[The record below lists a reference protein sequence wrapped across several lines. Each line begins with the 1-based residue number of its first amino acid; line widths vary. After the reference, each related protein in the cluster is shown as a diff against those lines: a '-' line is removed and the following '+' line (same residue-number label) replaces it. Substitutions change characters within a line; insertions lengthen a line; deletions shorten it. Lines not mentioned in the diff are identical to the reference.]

1 MRVFRLTR
9 ARHAALDGEGARR
22 YGGRWNSPGRRAVY
36 ASAHRSLALLEI
48 LVNLDLPP
56 DLIPADYV
64 MLEIEIPGPIMA
76 AATIYDGPLD
86 ADGDLR
92 SFGDAWI
99 ANGKSAVLS
108 VPSAIVPAER
118 NHIVNPEHS
127 QAARIEVVSHAPFA
141 IDRRLVHRA

>member
-36 ASAHRSLALLEI
+36 TSAHRSLALLEI

-76 AATIYDGPLD
+76 AATIYDGPLV
-86 ADGDLR
+86 ADGDIRTL
-92 SFGDAWI
+92 GDAWI
-99 ANGKSAVLS
+99 ANGQSAVLS
-108 VPSAIVPAER
+108 VPSVIVPAER
-118 NHIVNPEHS
+118 NHIVNPEHLQADAMDIVS
-127 QAARIEVVSHAPFA
+127 QSP
-141 IDRRLVHRA
+141 